1 MFLGIPESET
11 HFRSGNLAL
20 SHLDDV
26 IDSVVSEAIEYAD
39 KPPEERTLPKL
50 IRKAPPPP
58 RVRPPLNMGEFN
70 QGRNFATPNGLNQMP
85 FLTGGNQF
93 QQKLNEQFPTMV
105 PFNTGQA
112 ATAAAA
118 AAAAAQQQLLMQ
130 YNGQYPAQQPQQQQ
144 QPQQRQ
150 QQQQQY
156 SQAAHFQAL
165 QNQQA
170 QYQAVNAAA
179 LAQMQQLQRQQM
191 QRQQQQQQQQQQM
204 STPNRHML
212 YSASGSPPISPAVV
226 SNSPGS
232 QQQQALASAQQQL
245 HQLYAA
251 AHQLPGNYYYL
262 MNIV

>member
-1 MFLGIPESET
+1 MWPEGIPETDASFE
-11 HFRSGNLAL
+11 GKNLAL

-58 RVRPPLNMGEFN
+58 RVRPSLNMNDFN
-70 QGRNFATPNGLNQMP
+70 QARNFATPNGLNQMP
-85 FLTGGNQF
+85 FLAASGPNQF
-93 QQKLNEQFPTMV
+93 QQKLNEPFPTMV
-105 PFNTGQA
+105 PFNSGQV
-112 ATAAAA
+112 TT
-118 AAAAAQQQLLMQ
+118 AAQQQLLMQ
-130 YNGQYPAQQPQQQQ
+130 YNGQYPAQQQQQQ
-144 QPQQRQ
+144 RQQQQQ

-191 QRQQQQQQQQQQM
+191 QVYWDI
-204 STPNRHML
+204 L
-212 YSASGSPPISPAVV
+212 
-226 SNSPGS
+226 
-232 QQQQALASAQQQL
+232 
-245 HQLYAA
+245 
-251 AHQLPGNYYYL
+251 
-262 MNIV
+262 